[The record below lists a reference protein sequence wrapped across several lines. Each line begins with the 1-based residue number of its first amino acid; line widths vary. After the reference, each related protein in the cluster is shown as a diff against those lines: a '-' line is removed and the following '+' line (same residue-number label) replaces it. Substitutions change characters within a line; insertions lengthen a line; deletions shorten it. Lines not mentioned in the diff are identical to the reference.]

1 MLQMLTISEFC
12 TLKVNDEI
20 IINIGN
26 RSERVTV
33 IDHPFYN
40 TDSNEPGWEVETDAG
55 FVAFRSAY
63 RDVPLPNINN
73 CRLITLEEFRRL
85 TNGNV
90 INDGS
95 YVAPET
101 ELNYNIN
108 FSKHTWIN
116 YKKKKIIYKIKNM
129 VSLIKSYVQILIRKY

>member
-12 TLKVNDEI
+12 TLEVNDEI

-40 TDSNEPGWEVETDAG
+40 NDSNEPGWEVETNAG
-55 FVAFRSAY
+55 FIAFESAY
-63 RDVPLPNINN
+63 RDIPLPDINN
-73 CRLITLEEFRRL
+73 CRLITLEEFRSL

-90 INDGS
+90 INVRYNNELIQTTVRGVPFESCNLDNVLGDS
-95 YVAPET
+95 RDWEVETPIGFVHNDCVYVE
-101 ELNYNIN
+101 
-108 FSKHTWIN
+108 
-116 YKKKKIIYKIKNM
+116 
-129 VSLIKSYVQILIRKY
+129 V

>member
-1 MLQMLTISEFC
+1 MLQMLTIAEFC
-12 TLKVNDEI
+12 TLEVNDEI

-26 RSERVTV
+26 RNERVTV
-33 IDHPFYN
+33 TDHPFYN

-63 RDVPLPNINN
+63 RDVPLPDINN

-90 INDGS
+90 INVRCNNELIQTTVIREPFESCNLDNILGDGS
-95 YVAPET
+95 DWEVETPIGFVHNDCVYVE
-101 ELNYNIN
+101 
-108 FSKHTWIN
+108 
-116 YKKKKIIYKIKNM
+116 
-129 VSLIKSYVQILIRKY
+129 V

>member
-1 MLQMLTISEFC
+1 MLQVLTISEFC
-12 TLKVNDEI
+12 TLEINDEI

-63 RDVPLPNINN
+63 RDVPLPDINN

-90 INDGS
+90 INVRCDNELIQTTVCGEPFES
-95 YVAPET
+95 RSLENILGNGGDWEVETPIGFVHNSSVYVE
-101 ELNYNIN
+101 E
-108 FSKHTWIN
+108 
-116 YKKKKIIYKIKNM
+116 
-129 VSLIKSYVQILIRKY
+129 